1 MRIVQILEFQEV
13 RKTKEEYEAEA
24 EICNSRLVYP
34 FKKIHLEKP
43 EYLIR
48 VSIDEFQL
56 ISFYLEL
63 EKRNPIMNVEVKTEL
78 KEILK

>member
-1 MRIVQILEFQEV
+1 MEIVRILDFIEV
-13 RKTKEEYEAEA
+13 RKTKEEFEKDLKD
-24 EICNSRLVYP
+24 NSFRNIYP
-34 FKKIHLEKP
+34 FKKIQLEKP

-48 VSIDEFQL
+48 VSVDEFQL

-78 KEILK
+78 KEERK